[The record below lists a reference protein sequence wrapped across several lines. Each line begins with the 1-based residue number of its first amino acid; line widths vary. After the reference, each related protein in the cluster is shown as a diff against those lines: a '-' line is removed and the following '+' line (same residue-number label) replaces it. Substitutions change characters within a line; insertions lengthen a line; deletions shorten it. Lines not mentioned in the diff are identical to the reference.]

1 MRKELEKLTTKQ
13 LIKLV
18 KTFEHYPAV
27 TLKDGKDYILSYLED
42 EACSISEKEIAEYLL
57 KNGVLITKE
66 NIHLF
71 YQFMSDEQIKS
82 LDSSDLRDIKTGT
95 PLISTILSRRMIIIR
110 EILCLHPSVLDK
122 YKNYTFGLNDSV
134 LAQSIFGVKDI
145 LKPIDEYIAEIKD
158 SEQYKIFTS
167 ECRCNNCMT

>member
-42 EACSISEKEIAEYLL
+42 EACTISEKEIAEYLL
-57 KNGVLITKE
+57 KSGVEITQE

-71 YQFMSDEQIKS
+71 
-82 LDSSDLRDIKTGT
+82 
-95 PLISTILSRRMIIIR
+95 
-110 EILCLHPSVLDK
+110 H
-122 YKNYTFGLNDSV
+122 
-134 LAQSIFGVKDI
+134 
-145 LKPIDEYIAEIKD
+145 
-158 SEQYKIFTS
+158 
-167 ECRCNNCMT
+167 